1 MNIKRFNESN
11 DSNDSDISIEEL
23 YKLVENKS
31 INIIVNGND
40 KPTANDIDNLLGE
53 LEVFEELENHENFP
67 EMVIEE
73 LDRTGS
79 LFDHFIISQIGYH
92 LILITRNNK
101 PHFIIYDHDNGI
113 LNYTSFKGVSI
124 ITSTNGFMV
133 VYQDG
138 DYKVDNIG

>member
-1 MNIKRFNESN
+1 MKIKRFNESN
-11 DSNDSDISIEEL
+11 DSDILIEEL

-40 KPTANDIDNLLGE
+40 KPTTNDIDNLLGE
-53 LEVFEELENHENFP
+53 LETFEELENHENFP
-67 EMVIEE
+67 EMVIKE
-73 LDRTGS
+73 LDRPKSRYT
-79 LFDHFIISQIGYH
+79 DHFTTIISQIGYH

-101 PHFIIYDHDNGI
+101 PHFVIYDHNNGI

-124 ITSTNGFMV
+124 ITSTNDFMV

-138 DYKVDNIG
+138 DYKIDNIG

>member
-1 MNIKRFNESN
+1 MNIKRFNESS

-53 LEVFEELENHENFP
+53 IEVFEELENHENFP

-73 LDRTGS
+73 LDRPKSKYT
-79 LFDHFIISQIGYH
+79 DHFSKIGYH

-101 PHFIIYDHDNGI
+101 PHFVIYDHNNGI